1 MSIEDQL
8 RDRFRGATEAV
19 RVPERDLGEGF
30 RRIEQLRRRK
40 QVSDVVS
47 LGVVLAI
54 LLTSIWLLWPLGKR
68 HQGVQVG
75 AASDSPVAPVSS
87 SAMSPTHP
95 DWLVHSVGQGVSIE
109 SPPDWSIA
117 GPGALNLASPQPVL
131 MAGTWSFPT
140 GGDCAPTAALDSMP
154 RGGALFWVLEYPSLA
169 DTREFGPR
177 PDHFSLGDPL
187 GPFECVGRKTYL
199 LLFRDKARFFQI
211 HIVIGPD
218 ASDSVRSEVL
228 EVLDSLQVE
237 KEA

>member
-1 MSIEDQL
+1 MSVEDQL
-8 RDRFRGATEAV
+8 RTRFRGAAEAL
-19 RVPERDLGEGF
+19 RVPKRDLGEGF
-30 RRIEQLRRRK
+30 RRIERMRLRKR
-40 QVSDVVS
+40 VSEVMS
-47 LGVVLAI
+47 LGLVLAM
-54 LLTSIWLLWPLGKR
+54 LLASIWLLWPLGKS

-87 SAMSPTHP
+87 SAVSPTHP

-117 GPGALNLASPQPVL
+117 GPGAMNLASPRPVL
-131 MAGTWSFPT
+131 VAGTWSFPT

-154 RGGALFWVLEYPSLA
+154 PGGALFWVLEYPSPA

-177 PDHFSLGDPL
+177 PDRFSLGDPL
-187 GPFECVGRKTYL
+187 GPFECVGRRTYL
-199 LLFRDKARFFQI
+199 LLFRDQARFFQI

-228 EVLDSLQVE
+228 AVLDSLRVE